1 MEQMHENEVTG
12 QHRRDRWFWPTLSV
26 ALAAVLLLLA
36 FSPGVLALTREQEAQ
51 RLATVFAEVYQYVR
65 SNYVDE
71 ERADPE
77 LLIEGALQGM
87 FEALGDPYSAYI
99 PAEEMGEL
107 NDLTVGEFGGV
118 GLLISAGDSGVEVVA
133 PIEGHPAYR
142 AGVQA
147 GDIIIEVNGEDAV
160 ELSVNEMMLLL
171 RGEPGTDVSATFLR
185 DQAIRLEVII
195 ERSLIEVPT
204 VKFAAID
211 EPDLAEDIGYLR
223 ITQFTRRT
231 PERVNDALDDLSDQG
246 YGSLIVD
253 LRSNPGG
260 LLSAGVNVSDYF
272 IDSGSI
278 VSTRSRV
285 RSENQVH
292 YASRRT
298 TIVPRDVPLVVLV
311 DRGSASASEIFAAA
325 MRDTGRGYLIGE
337 RTYGKGSVQQ
347 VRHFG
352 DDAVKVT
359 TSRYF
364 TPSGSSIESVGVVP
378 DLEITL
384 PELSEPE
391 QDVVEE
397 LFADGRLRRFARTA
411 VNSSDGEP
419 PAAEVISKFVDS
431 LLAEGVALSREH
443 LLRLVAEQV
452 RRSLPAPPAYDL
464 ERDVILQKAV
474 RLLAEGLVIA
484 PQSETAVRLTRP
496 DEPVVR
502 EPERG
507 R

>member
-1 MEQMHENEVTG
+1 MHEKEVTAP
-12 QHRRDRWFWPTLSV
+12 RRRERWFWPTLSV
-26 ALAAVLLLLA
+26 ALGVVVLLLA

-71 ERADPE
+71 EQADPQ

-87 FEALGDPYSAYI
+87 FDALGDPYSAYI
-99 PAEEMGEL
+99 PAEDMGEL

-147 GDIIIEVNGEDAV
+147 GDVIVEVDGEDAV
-160 ELSVNEMMLLL
+160 ELSVNEMMQLL
-171 RGEPGTDVSATFLR
+171 RGEPGTDVAVTFLR
-185 DQAIRLEVII
+185 DDAIRLEVII
-195 ERSLIEVPT
+195 ERALIEVPT
-204 VKFAAID
+204 VKFASIQ
-211 EPDLAEDIGYLR
+211 EPGLAADIGYLR

-231 PERVNDALDDLSDQG
+231 PERVSDALDDLADRG
-246 YGSLIVD
+246 YSSLIVD

-260 LLSAGVNVSDYF
+260 LLSAVVNVSNYF
-272 IDSGSI
+272 LDSGSI

-298 TIVPRDVPLVVLV
+298 TIVPREVPLVVLV
-311 DRGSASASEIFAAA
+311 DRGSASASEIFAGA

-364 TPSGSSIESVGVVP
+364 TPNGSSIESVGVIP
-378 DLEITL
+378 DLEMTL
-384 PELSEPE
+384 PELSEQE
-391 QDVVEE
+391 QETVEE
-397 LFADGRLRRFARTA
+397 LFADGRLRQFARSA
-411 VNSSDGEP
+411 VNAAGGEP
-419 PAAEVISKFVDS
+419 PAAEAVAEFVDD

-452 RRSLPAPPAYDL
+452 RRSLPSPPAYDL
-464 ERDVILQKAV
+464 DHDVVLQEAV
-474 RLLAEGLVIA
+474 RLLAEGLVAA
-484 PQSETAVRLTRP
+484 PRTGTAARLPQP

-502 EPERG
+502 EPVR
-507 R
+507 RR

>member
-1 MEQMHENEVTG
+1 MGEKEVTA
-12 QHRRDRWFWPTLSV
+12 RRRRERWFWPTVSA
-26 ALAAVLLLLA
+26 ALAVVVLLLAL
-36 FSPGVLALTREQEAQ
+36 SPGLLALTREQEAQ
-51 RLATVFAEVYQYVR
+51 RLATVFAEVFQYIR
-65 SNYVDE
+65 NNYVDE
-71 ERADPE
+71 EQADPE

-99 PAEEMGEL
+99 PSEEMGEL

-118 GLLISAGDSGVEVVA
+118 GLLISAGDAGVEVVA

-147 GDIIIEVNGEDAV
+147 GDVIVEVNGEDAV
-160 ELSVNEMMLLL
+160 ESTVNEMMQLL
-171 RGEPGTDVSATFLR
+171 RGEPGTDVAVTFLR
-185 DQAIRLEVII
+185 DDAIRLEVII
-195 ERSLIEVPT
+195 ERALIEVPT
-204 VKFAAID
+204 VKFATI
-211 EPDLAEDIGYLR
+211 EQPGLAADIGYLR

-231 PERVNDALDDLSDQG
+231 PDRVGDALDELADQG
-246 YGSLIVD
+246 YRSLIVD

-260 LLSAGVNVSDYF
+260 LLSAVVNVSNYF
-272 IDSGSI
+272 LDSGSI

-298 TIVPRDVPLVVLV
+298 TIVPREAPVVVLV
-311 DRGSASASEIFAAA
+311 DRGSASASEIFAGA
-325 MRDTGRGYLIGE
+325 MRDTGRGYIIGE

-378 DLEITL
+378 DLELTL

-391 QDVVEE
+391 QKVVEE
-397 LFADGRLRRFARTA
+397 LFADGRLRQFAR
-411 VNSSDGEP
+411 
-419 PAAEVISKFVDS
+419 AEVNG
-431 LLAEGVALSREH
+431 AGGEAPAPEAVADFIDGLVADGIELSREH
-443 LLRLVAEQV
+443 LQRLVAEEV
-452 RRSLPAPPAYDL
+452 RRSLASPPAYDL
-464 ERDVILQKAV
+464 DYDVMLQEAV
-474 RLLAEGLVIA
+474 RLLAEGLVA
-484 PQSETAVRLTRP
+484 RPRTGTAVRLTQP

-502 EPERG
+502 EPER
-507 R
+507 RR